1 MPDFERIIDRL
12 RLDMAPD
19 PISRS
24 HAEGFIEGKRFAR
37 RQALILM
44 LAIGGMFATTM
55 LVAGAAQSTCLSRTA
70 SNVHATTD
78 AIAP

>member
-1 MPDFERIIDRL
+1 MPDLERIVDRL

-37 RQALILM
+37 RQAVILI
-44 LAIGGMFATTM
+44 LAIGAMFTTTM
-55 LVAGAAQSTCLSRTA
+55 LVAGAARSACLSRPA
-70 SNVHATTD
+70 LNVHATTD